1 LDFIMTDLLD
11 PTENLAASGADLNSL
26 LNAIN
31 RSQAVIEFD
40 LQGNVLYAN
49 QNFLDCMGYDLD
61 EIRGRHHRLF
71 CMPDYATSKEY
82 LMFWEKLGTGK
93 FDSGQYQRQAKDG
106 RQVWLQ
112 ATYNPVMD
120 TNGKPIKIVKFAS
133 DITVERNRNA
143 EWESK
148 IEAIERSQ
156 ALIEFSPEGYVLT
169 ANSKF
174 LAALG
179 YSLDE
184 VVGQHHRIFCE
195 PGYASSLEY
204 REFWERL
211 GRGEYDSNEYKRL
224 GKGGRDVWIQASY
237 NPVLDAQ
244 GRPFKI
250 VKFATDVTETK
261 LRTIEHEG
269 KVNAIDRAQG
279 VIEFD
284 LSGNILCANSNF
296 LDLLGYR
303 PEELKNQHHRLF
315 CDPDYVKSTPY
326 REFWSSLSS
335 GRFFTGRFRRISK
348 YGQSIWIQATYNP
361 VFNAVGEPY
370 KVVKFATDITAQVE
384 LEEAI
389 EAKTR
394 AMDESVTRLMAA
406 IGDVVKTTGDAN
418 DQAQVTQDEAQR
430 GSQTLN
436 EAALAMETI
445 GKSAEDIQEIIEVIS
460 KIAGQTNMLA
470 FNAAIEAARAGEHGL
485 GFSVV
490 ADEVRK
496 LAEKSSQATTEI
508 NKLIQETVRRITSG
522 SAISR
527 SAGSAFERIV
537 AGVAKTNG
545 AMNTISAATRE
556 QQQLAERVSVLI
568 DELNRIKLANGL
580 GKGLSDPTLATAP

>member
-1 LDFIMTDLLD
+1 MTDLPD
-11 PTENLAASGADLNSL
+11 PVTNLAHAGADITSL
-26 LNAIN
+26 LSAIN

-49 QNFLDCMGYDLD
+49 QNFLDCMGYELD

-120 TNGKPIKIVKFAS
+120 TSGKPIKIVKFAS
-133 DITVERNRNA
+133 DVTAARNRNA

-156 ALIEFSPEGYVLT
+156 ALIEFSPDGHVLN

-174 LAALG
+174 LSALG

-184 VVGQHHRIFCE
+184 VVGQHHRMFCDAE
-195 PGYASSLEY
+195 YSSSLEY

-224 GKGGRDVWIQASY
+224 GKGGREVWIQASY
-237 NPVLDAQ
+237 NPILDAQ
-244 GRPFKI
+244 GNTYKI
-250 VKFATDVTETK
+250 VKFATDVTQTK
-261 LRTIEHEG
+261 LLTIEHEG

-284 LSGNILCANSNF
+284 LSGNIICANSNF

-303 PEELKNQHHRLF
+303 SEELQGQHHRLF
-315 CDPDYVKSTPY
+315 CDPEYVKTTPY

-335 GRFFTGRFRRISK
+335 GRFFTGRFKRMSK

-370 KVVKFATDITAQVE
+370 KVVKFATDITTQVE

-389 EAKTR
+389 EAKTK

-406 IGDVVKTTGDAN
+406 IAEVVKTTGDAN
-418 DQAQVTQDEAQR
+418 DQARVTQDEAQR

-436 EAALAMETI
+436 EAAMAMDTI
-445 GKSAEDIQEIIEVIS
+445 AKSAEDIQEIIEVIS

-508 NKLIQETVRRITSG
+508 NKLIQETVRRINTG
-522 SAISR
+522 SDISR

-537 AGVAKTNG
+537 AGVAKTNST
-545 AMNTISAATRE
+545 MNTISAATQE

-568 DELNRIKLANGL
+568 SELNRIKLTKVSGQ
-580 GKGLSDPTLATAP
+580 GLSAANQGDGR

>member
-1 LDFIMTDLLD
+1 MTDLPD
-11 PTENLAASGADLNSL
+11 PVTNLAHAGADITSL
-26 LNAIN
+26 LSAIN

-49 QNFLDCMGYDLD
+49 QNFLDCMGYELD

-120 TNGKPIKIVKFAS
+120 TSGKPIKIVKFAS
-133 DITVERNRNA
+133 DVTAARNRNA

-156 ALIEFSPEGYVLT
+156 ALIEFSPDGHVLN

-174 LAALG
+174 LSALG

-184 VVGQHHRIFCE
+184 VVGQHHRMFCDAE
-195 PGYASSLEY
+195 YSSSLEY

-224 GKGGRDVWIQASY
+224 GKGGREVWIQASY
-237 NPVLDAQ
+237 NPILDAQ
-244 GRPFKI
+244 GNTYKI
-250 VKFATDVTETK
+250 VKFATDVTQSK
-261 LRTIEHEG
+261 LLTIEHEG

-284 LSGNILCANSNF
+284 LSGNIICANSNF

-303 PEELKNQHHRLF
+303 SEELQGQHHRLF
-315 CDPDYVKSTPY
+315 CDPEYVKTTPY

-335 GRFFTGRFRRISK
+335 GRFFTGRFKRMSK

-370 KVVKFATDITAQVE
+370 KVVKFATDITTQVE

-389 EAKTR
+389 EAKTK

-406 IGDVVKTTGDAN
+406 IAEVVKTTGDAN
-418 DQAQVTQDEAQR
+418 DQARVTQDEAQR

-436 EAALAMETI
+436 EAAMAMDTI
-445 GKSAEDIQEIIEVIS
+445 AKSAEDIQEIIEVIS

-508 NKLIQETVRRITSG
+508 NKLIQETVRRINTG
-522 SAISR
+522 SDISR

-537 AGVAKTNG
+537 AGVAKTNST
-545 AMNTISAATRE
+545 MNTISAATQE

-568 DELNRIKLANGL
+568 SELNRIKLTKVSGQ
-580 GKGLSDPTLATAP
+580 GLSAANQGDGR

>member
-1 LDFIMTDLLD
+1 MNNKSNATA
-11 PTENLAASGADLNSL
+11 ELAQTGADLNSL
-26 LNAIN
+26 LSAID

-93 FDSGQYQRQAKDG
+93 FDAGQYQRQAKDG
-106 RQVWLQ
+106 RQIWLQ

-120 TNGKPIKIVKFAS
+120 NNGKPFKIVKFAS
-133 DITVERNRNA
+133 DVTEVRNRNA
-143 EWESK
+143 EWEGK

-174 LAALG
+174 LSAMG
-179 YSLDE
+179 YTLDE
-184 VVGQHHRIFCE
+184 VVGQHHRMFCE
-195 PGYASSLEY
+195 PEYAASLVY
-204 REFWERL
+204 REFWEKL
-211 GRGEYDSNEYKRL
+211 GKGEYDSSEYKRL
-224 GKGGRDVWIQASY
+224 SKDGRDVWIQASY
-237 NPVLDAQ
+237 NPILDAQ
-244 GRPFKI
+244 GQTYKI

-261 LRTIEHEG
+261 LRTMEHEG
-269 KVNAIDRAQG
+269 KVNAINRAQG

-284 LSGNILCANSNF
+284 LSGNILSANANF
-296 LDLLGYR
+296 LDLVGYR
-303 PEELKNQHHRLF
+303 MEELKNRHHSLF
-315 CDPDYVKSTPY
+315 CEPEYVKTTPY
-326 REFWSSLSS
+326 REFWGALSS
-335 GRFFTGRFRRISK
+335 GKFFTGRFMRISK
-348 YGQSIWIQATYNP
+348 YGQKIWIQATYNP
-361 VFNAVGEPY
+361 VFNATGQPY

-389 EAKTR
+389 EAKTQ
-394 AMDESVTRLMAA
+394 AMDESVTRLMDA
-406 IGDVVKTTGDAN
+406 IAEVVKTTGDAN
-418 DQAQVTQDEAQR
+418 DQARITQDEAQR

-436 EAALAMETI
+436 EASAAMDTI

-460 KIAGQTNMLA
+460 TIAGQTNMLA

-496 LAEKSSQATTEI
+496 LAEKSSHATTKI
-508 NKLIQETVRRITSG
+508 NKLIQETVRRINSG
-522 SAISR
+522 SEISR

-537 AGVAKTNG
+537 AGVEKTNG
-545 AMNTISAATRE
+545 AMSTIGAATQE
-556 QQQLAERVSVLI
+556 QHHLAERVSELI
-568 DELNRIKLANGL
+568 GELNRIKLATGL
-580 GKGLSDPTLATAP
+580 GKGLSAPGQVESL

>member
-1 LDFIMTDLLD
+1 MTDLPD
-11 PTENLAASGADLNSL
+11 PVTNLAHAGADITSL
-26 LNAIN
+26 LSAIN

-49 QNFLDCMGYDLD
+49 QNFLDCMGYELD

-120 TNGKPIKIVKFAS
+120 TSGKPIKIVKFAS
-133 DITVERNRNA
+133 DVTAARNRNA

-156 ALIEFSPEGYVLT
+156 ALIEFSPDGHVLN

-174 LAALG
+174 LSALG
-179 YSLDE
+179 YSLEE
-184 VVGQHHRIFCE
+184 VVGQHHRMFCDAE
-195 PGYASSLEY
+195 YSSSLEY

-224 GKGGRDVWIQASY
+224 GKGGREVWIQASY
-237 NPVLDAQ
+237 NPILDAQ
-244 GRPFKI
+244 GNTYKI
-250 VKFATDVTETK
+250 VKFATDVTQTK
-261 LRTIEHEG
+261 LLTIEHEG

-284 LSGNILCANSNF
+284 LSGNIICANSNF

-303 PEELKNQHHRLF
+303 SEELQGQHHRLF
-315 CDPDYVKSTPY
+315 CDPEYVKTTPY

-335 GRFFTGRFRRISK
+335 GRFFTGRFKRMSK

-370 KVVKFATDITAQVE
+370 KVVKFATDITTQVE

-389 EAKTR
+389 EAKTK

-406 IGDVVKTTGDAN
+406 IAEVVKTTGDAN
-418 DQAQVTQDEAQR
+418 DQARVTQDEAQR

-436 EAALAMETI
+436 EAAMAMDTI
-445 GKSAEDIQEIIEVIS
+445 AKSAEDIQEIIEVIS

-508 NKLIQETVRRITSG
+508 NKLIQETVRRINTG
-522 SAISR
+522 SDISR

-537 AGVAKTNG
+537 AGVAKTNST
-545 AMNTISAATRE
+545 MNTISAATQE

-568 DELNRIKLANGL
+568 SELNRIKLTKVSGQ
-580 GKGLSDPTLATAP
+580 GLSAANQGDGR

>member
-1 LDFIMTDLLD
+1 MTDLPD
-11 PTENLAASGADLNSL
+11 PVTNLAHAGADITSL
-26 LNAIN
+26 LSAIN

-49 QNFLDCMGYDLD
+49 QNFLDCMGYELD

-106 RQVWLQ
+106 SQVWLQ

-120 TNGKPIKIVKFAS
+120 TSGKPIKIVKFAS
-133 DITVERNRNA
+133 DVTAARNRNA

-156 ALIEFSPEGYVLT
+156 ALIEFSPDGHVLN

-174 LAALG
+174 LSALG

-184 VVGQHHRIFCE
+184 VVGQHHRMFCDAE
-195 PGYASSLEY
+195 YSSSLEY

-224 GKGGRDVWIQASY
+224 GKGGREVWIQASY
-237 NPVLDAQ
+237 NPILDAQ
-244 GRPFKI
+244 GNTYKI
-250 VKFATDVTETK
+250 VKFATDVTQTK
-261 LRTIEHEG
+261 LLTIEHEG

-284 LSGNILCANSNF
+284 LSGNIICANSNF

-303 PEELKNQHHRLF
+303 SEELQGQHHRLF
-315 CDPDYVKSTPY
+315 CDPEYVKTTPY

-335 GRFFTGRFRRISK
+335 GRFFTGRFKRMSK

-370 KVVKFATDITAQVE
+370 KVVKFATDITTQVE

-389 EAKTR
+389 EAKTK

-406 IGDVVKTTGDAN
+406 IAEVVKTTGDAN
-418 DQAQVTQDEAQR
+418 DQARVTQDEAQR

-436 EAALAMETI
+436 EAAMAMDTI
-445 GKSAEDIQEIIEVIS
+445 AKSAEDIQEIIEVIS

-508 NKLIQETVRRITSG
+508 NKLIQETVRRINTG
-522 SAISR
+522 SDISR

-537 AGVAKTNG
+537 AGVAKTNST
-545 AMNTISAATRE
+545 MNTISAATQE

-568 DELNRIKLANGL
+568 SELNRIKLTNVAGH
-580 GKGLSDPTLATAP
+580 GLSAANQGDGR

>member
-1 LDFIMTDLLD
+1 MTELSN
-11 PTENLAASGADLNSL
+11 TLAELSLSGADLNSL
-26 LNAIN
+26 LDAIN

-49 QNFLDCMGYDLD
+49 KNFLDCMGYDLE

-93 FDSGQYQRQAKDG
+93 FDSGQYQRLAKDG

-112 ATYNPVMD
+112 ATYNPVID

-133 DITVERNRNA
+133 DITEARNRNA

-148 IEAIERSQ
+148 IAAIERSQ
-156 ALIEFSPEGYVLT
+156 ALIEFTPDGNVIK
-169 ANSKF
+169 ANGKF
-174 LAALG
+174 LSAMG
-179 YSLDE
+179 YSLEE
-184 VVGQHHRIFCE
+184 VQGQHHRMFCVPE
-195 PGYASSLEY
+195 YAATHEY
-204 REFWERL
+204 REFWEKL
-211 GRGEYDSNEYKRL
+211 GQGEYDSNEYKRL
-224 GKGGRDVWIQASY
+224 GKDGREVWIQASY
-237 NPVLDAQ
+237 NPILDAQ
-244 GRPFKI
+244 GRVYKI
-250 VKFATDVTETK
+250 VKFATDVTQAK
-261 LRTIEHEG
+261 LRTMEHEG

-284 LSGNILCANSNF
+284 LSGNILSANGNF
-296 LDLLGYR
+296 LNLLGYR
-303 PEELKNQHHRLF
+303 PEELKQQHHRLF
-315 CDPDYVKSTPY
+315 CDPEYVKSTAY

-335 GRFFTGRFRRISK
+335 GKFFTGRFKRFSK

-361 VFNAVGEPY
+361 IFNAVGEPY

-389 EAKTR
+389 DAKTR
-394 AMDESVTRLMAA
+394 AMDESVTCLMAA
-406 IGDVVKTTGDAN
+406 IAEVVKTTADAN
-418 DQAQVTQDEAQR
+418 EQARVTQDEALR
-430 GSQTLN
+430 GSQTLG
-436 EAALAMETI
+436 EAAVAMDTI

-508 NKLIQETVRRITSG
+508 NKLIQETVRRINSG
-522 SAISR
+522 SEISR
-527 SAGSAFERIV
+527 GAGSAFERIV

-545 AMNTISAATRE
+545 AMSTINAATHE
-556 QQQLAERVSVLI
+556 QKQLAARVSELI
-568 DELNRIKLANGL
+568 SELNVIKASSGL
-580 GKGLSDPTLATAP
+580 GQGLDKVV

>member
-1 LDFIMTDLLD
+1 MTALPD
-11 PTENLAASGADLNSL
+11 PVTNLAHAGADITSL
-26 LNAIN
+26 LSAIN

-49 QNFLDCMGYDLD
+49 QNFLDCMGYELD

-120 TNGKPIKIVKFAS
+120 TSGKPIKIVKFAS
-133 DITVERNRNA
+133 DVTAARNRNA

-156 ALIEFSPEGYVLT
+156 ALIEFSPDGHVLN

-174 LAALG
+174 LSALG

-184 VVGQHHRIFCE
+184 VVGQHHRMFCDAE
-195 PGYASSLEY
+195 YSSSLEY

-224 GKGGRDVWIQASY
+224 GKGGREVWIQASY
-237 NPVLDAQ
+237 NPILDAQ
-244 GRPFKI
+244 GNTYKI
-250 VKFATDVTETK
+250 VKFATDVTQTK
-261 LRTIEHEG
+261 RLTIEHEG

-284 LSGNILCANSNF
+284 LSGNIICANSNF

-303 PEELKNQHHRLF
+303 SEELQGQHHRLF
-315 CDPDYVKSTPY
+315 CDPEYVKTTPY
-326 REFWSSLSS
+326 REFWSSLGS
-335 GRFFTGRFRRISK
+335 GRFFTGRFKRMSK

-370 KVVKFATDITAQVE
+370 KVVKFATDITTQVE

-389 EAKTR
+389 EAKTK

-406 IGDVVKTTGDAN
+406 IAEVVKTTGDAN
-418 DQAQVTQDEAQR
+418 DQARVTQDEAQR

-436 EAALAMETI
+436 EAAMAMDTI
-445 GKSAEDIQEIIEVIS
+445 AKSAEDIQEIIEVIS

-508 NKLIQETVRRITSG
+508 NKLIQETVRRINTG
-522 SAISR
+522 SDISR

-537 AGVAKTNG
+537 AGVAKTNST
-545 AMNTISAATRE
+545 MNTISAATQE

-568 DELNRIKLANGL
+568 SELNRIKLTNVAGH
-580 GKGLSDPTLATAP
+580 GLSAANQGDGR

>member
-1 LDFIMTDLLD
+1 
-11 PTENLAASGADLNSL
+11 
-26 LNAIN
+26 
-31 RSQAVIEFD
+31 
-40 LQGNVLYAN
+40 
-49 QNFLDCMGYDLD
+49 
-61 EIRGRHHRLF
+61 
-71 CMPDYATSKEY
+71 
-82 LMFWEKLGTGK
+82 
-93 FDSGQYQRQAKDG
+93 
-106 RQVWLQ
+106 
-112 ATYNPVMD
+112 
-120 TNGKPIKIVKFAS
+120 
-133 DITVERNRNA
+133 
-143 EWESK
+143 
-148 IEAIERSQ
+148 
-156 ALIEFSPEGYVLT
+156 
-169 ANSKF
+169 
-174 LAALG
+174 
-179 YSLDE
+179 
-184 VVGQHHRIFCE
+184 
-195 PGYASSLEY
+195 
-204 REFWERL
+204 
-211 GRGEYDSNEYKRL
+211 
-224 GKGGRDVWIQASY
+224 
-237 NPVLDAQ
+237 
-244 GRPFKI
+244 
-250 VKFATDVTETK
+250 
-261 LRTIEHEG
+261 
-269 KVNAIDRAQG
+269 
-279 VIEFD
+279 
-284 LSGNILCANSNF
+284 
-296 LDLLGYR
+296 
-303 PEELKNQHHRLF
+303 
-315 CDPDYVKSTPY
+315 VKSTPY

-361 VFNAVGEPY
+361 VFNAMGKPY

-406 IGDVVKTTGDAN
+406 IAAVVKTTGDAN

-436 EAALAMETI
+436 EAAQAMETI

-508 NKLIQETVRRITSG
+508 NKLIQETVRRINSG

-545 AMNTISAATRE
+545 AMNTISAATHE

>member
-1 LDFIMTDLLD
+1 MTDLPD
-11 PTENLAASGADLNSL
+11 PVTNLAHAGSDITSL
-26 LNAIN
+26 LSAIN

-49 QNFLDCMGYDLD
+49 QNFLDCMGYELD

-82 LMFWEKLGTGK
+82 LMFREKLGTGK

-120 TNGKPIKIVKFAS
+120 TSGKPIKIVKFAS
-133 DITVERNRNA
+133 DVTAARNRNA

-156 ALIEFSPEGYVLT
+156 ALIEFSPEGHVLN

-174 LAALG
+174 LSALG

-184 VVGQHHRIFCE
+184 VVGQHHRMFCDAE
-195 PGYASSLEY
+195 YSSSLEY

-224 GKGGRDVWIQASY
+224 GKGGREVWIQASY
-237 NPVLDAQ
+237 NPILDAQ
-244 GRPFKI
+244 GNTYKI
-250 VKFATDVTETK
+250 VKFATDVTQTK
-261 LRTIEHEG
+261 LLTIEHEG

-284 LSGNILCANSNF
+284 LSGNIICANSNF

-303 PEELKNQHHRLF
+303 SEELQGQHHRLF
-315 CDPDYVKSTPY
+315 CDPEYVKTTPY

-335 GRFFTGRFRRISK
+335 GRFFTGRFKRMSK

-370 KVVKFATDITAQVE
+370 KVVKFATDITTQVE

-389 EAKTR
+389 EAKTK

-406 IGDVVKTTGDAN
+406 IAEVVKTTGDAN
-418 DQAQVTQDEAQR
+418 DQARVTQDEAQR

-436 EAALAMETI
+436 EAAMAMDTI
-445 GKSAEDIQEIIEVIS
+445 AKSAEDIQEIIEVIS

-508 NKLIQETVRRITSG
+508 NKLIQETVRRINTG
-522 SAISR
+522 SDISR

-537 AGVAKTNG
+537 AGVAKTNST
-545 AMNTISAATRE
+545 MNTISAATQE

-568 DELNRIKLANGL
+568 SELNRIKLTNVAGH
-580 GKGLSDPTLATAP
+580 GLSAANQGDGR

>member
-1 LDFIMTDLLD
+1 MTDLPD
-11 PTENLAASGADLNSL
+11 PVTNLAHAGADITSL
-26 LNAIN
+26 LSAIN

-49 QNFLDCMGYDLD
+49 QNFLDCMGYELD

-120 TNGKPIKIVKFAS
+120 TSGKPIKIVKFAS
-133 DITVERNRNA
+133 DVTAARNRNA

-156 ALIEFSPEGYVLT
+156 ALIEFSPDGHVLN

-174 LAALG
+174 LSALG
-179 YSLDE
+179 YSLEE
-184 VVGQHHRIFCE
+184 VVGQHHRMFCDAE
-195 PGYASSLEY
+195 YSSSLEY

-224 GKGGRDVWIQASY
+224 GKGGREVWIQASY
-237 NPVLDAQ
+237 NPILDAQ
-244 GRPFKI
+244 GNTYKI
-250 VKFATDVTETK
+250 VKFATDVTQTK
-261 LRTIEHEG
+261 LLTIEHEG

-284 LSGNILCANSNF
+284 LSGNIICANSNF

-303 PEELKNQHHRLF
+303 SEELQGQHHRLF
-315 CDPDYVKSTPY
+315 CDPEYVKTTPY

-335 GRFFTGRFRRISK
+335 GRFFTGRFKRMSK

-370 KVVKFATDITAQVE
+370 KVVKFATDITTQVE

-389 EAKTR
+389 EAKTK

-406 IGDVVKTTGDAN
+406 IAEVVKTTGDAN
-418 DQAQVTQDEAQR
+418 DQARVTQDEAQR

-436 EAALAMETI
+436 EAAMAMDTI
-445 GKSAEDIQEIIEVIS
+445 AKSAEDIQEIIEVIS

-508 NKLIQETVRRITSG
+508 NKLIQETVRRINTG
-522 SAISR
+522 SDISR

-537 AGVAKTNG
+537 AGVAKTNST
-545 AMNTISAATRE
+545 MNTISAATQE

-568 DELNRIKLANGL
+568 SELNRIKLTNVSGQSLSAANQGD
-580 GKGLSDPTLATAP
+580 GR

>member
-1 LDFIMTDLLD
+1 MTRLLD
-11 PTENLAASGADLNSL
+11 RAADLTQSGADLNSL
-26 LNAIN
+26 LSAID

-49 QNFLDCMGYDLD
+49 DNFLTCMGYDLD

-93 FDSGQYQRQAKDG
+93 FDAGQYQRQAKDG
-106 RQVWLQ
+106 RQIWLQ

-120 TNGKPIKIVKFAS
+120 SNGKPFKIVKFAS
-133 DITVERNRNA
+133 DVTEARNRNA

-148 IEAIERSQ
+148 IAAIERSQ
-156 ALIEFSPEGYVLT
+156 ALIEFSPDGHVLT
-169 ANSKF
+169 ANDRF
-174 LAALG
+174 LAAMG

-184 VVGQHHRIFCE
+184 VVGQHHRMFCE
-195 PGYASSLEY
+195 PDYAATHAY
-204 REFWERL
+204 REFWEKL
-211 GRGEYDSNEYKRL
+211 GQGEYDSNEYKRL
-224 GKGGRDVWIQASY
+224 GKDGREVWIQASY
-237 NPVLDAQ
+237 NPILDAQ
-244 GRPFKI
+244 GRAYKI

-261 LRTIEHEG
+261 IRTMEHEG
-269 KVNAIDRAQG
+269 KVNAMNRAQG

-284 LSGNILCANSNF
+284 LSGNILTANTNF
-296 LDLLGYR
+296 LELLGYR
-303 PEELKNQHHRLF
+303 PEELKGQHHRLF
-315 CDPDYVKSTPY
+315 CEPEYVKTTAY
-326 REFWSSLSS
+326 REFWSALGSGKFFN
-335 GRFFTGRFRRISK
+335 GRFKRISK
-348 YGQSIWIQATYNP
+348 YGQNIWIQATYNP
-361 VFNAVGEPY
+361 VLDASGLPY

-394 AMDESVTRLMAA
+394 AMDESVAQLMTA
-406 IGDVVKTTGDAN
+406 IADVVKTTGDAN
-418 DQAQVTQDEAQR
+418 DQARITQDEAQR

-436 EAALAMETI
+436 EAAVAMDTI

-508 NKLIQETVRRITSG
+508 NKLIQETVRRIKSG
-522 SAISR
+522 SEISR

-537 AGVAKTNG
+537 AGVARTNG
-545 AMNTISAATRE
+545 AMSTIGEATHE
-556 QQQLAERVSVLI
+556 QQHLAERVSTLI
-568 DELNRIKLANGL
+568 NELNRIKAANGL
-580 GKGLSDPTLATAP
+580 GGSLNNAVLAEQA

>member
-1 LDFIMTDLLD
+1 MTDLPD
-11 PTENLAASGADLNSL
+11 PVTNLAHAGADITSL
-26 LNAIN
+26 LSAIN

-49 QNFLDCMGYDLD
+49 QNFLDCMGYELD

-120 TNGKPIKIVKFAS
+120 TSGKPIKIVKFAS
-133 DITVERNRNA
+133 DVTAARNRNA

-156 ALIEFSPEGYVLT
+156 ALIEFSPDGHVLN

-174 LAALG
+174 LSALG
-179 YSLDE
+179 YSLEE
-184 VVGQHHRIFCE
+184 VVGQHHRMFCDAE
-195 PGYASSLEY
+195 YSSSLEY

-224 GKGGRDVWIQASY
+224 GKGGREVWIQASY
-237 NPVLDAQ
+237 NPILDSQ
-244 GRPFKI
+244 GNTYKI
-250 VKFATDVTETK
+250 VKFATDVTQTK
-261 LRTIEHEG
+261 LLTIEHEG

-284 LSGNILCANSNF
+284 LSGNIICANSNF

-303 PEELKNQHHRLF
+303 SEELQGQHHRLF
-315 CDPDYVKSTPY
+315 CDPEYVKTTPY

-335 GRFFTGRFRRISK
+335 GRFFTGRFKRMSK

-370 KVVKFATDITAQVE
+370 KVVKFATDITTQVE

-389 EAKTR
+389 EAKTK

-406 IGDVVKTTGDAN
+406 IAEVVKTTGDAN
-418 DQAQVTQDEAQR
+418 DQARVTQDEAQR

-436 EAALAMETI
+436 EAAMAMDTI
-445 GKSAEDIQEIIEVIS
+445 AKSAEDIQEIIEVIS

-508 NKLIQETVRRITSG
+508 NKLIQETVRRINTG
-522 SAISR
+522 SDISR

-537 AGVAKTNG
+537 AGVAKTNST
-545 AMNTISAATRE
+545 MNTISAATQE

-568 DELNRIKLANGL
+568 SELNRIKLTNVAGH
-580 GKGLSDPTLATAP
+580 GLSAANQGDGR

>member
-1 LDFIMTDLLD
+1 MTERLNPLADLSQ
-11 PTENLAASGADLNSL
+11 SGADLSSL
-26 LNAIN
+26 LSAID

-49 QNFLDCMGYDLD
+49 QNFLDCMGYELED
-61 EIRGRHHRLF
+61 IRGRHHRLF

-93 FDSGQYQRQAKDG
+93 FDAGQYQRQAKDG

-120 TNGKPIKIVKFAS
+120 TQGKPIKIVKFAS
-133 DITVERNRNA
+133 DVTEARNRNA

-148 IEAIERSQ
+148 IAAIERSQ
-156 ALIEFSPEGYVLT
+156 ALIEFTPDGYVLT
-169 ANSKF
+169 ANNKF
-174 LAALG
+174 LQAMG
-179 YSLDE
+179 YSLEE
-184 VVGQHHRIFCE
+184 VVGQHHRMFCDQE
-195 PGYASSLEY
+195 HANSHAY
-204 REFWERL
+204 REFWEKL
-211 GRGEYDSNEYKRL
+211 GKGEYDSNEYKRMSKD
-224 GKGGRDVWIQASY
+224 GNDVWIQASY
-237 NPVLDAQ
+237 NPILDAQ
-244 GRPFKI
+244 GHTYKI

-261 LRTIEHEG
+261 LRTMEHEG
-269 KVNAIDRAQG
+269 KVNAINRAQG

-284 LSGNILCANSNF
+284 LSGNILSANSNF
-296 LDLLGYR
+296 LELVGYR
-303 PEELKNQHHRLF
+303 AEELKKQHHRLF
-315 CDPDYVKSTPY
+315 CEPEYVKTTQY
-326 REFWSSLSS
+326 REFWNSLSS
-335 GRFFTGRFRRISK
+335 GKFFNGRFKRISK
-348 YGQSIWIQATYNP
+348 YGQNIWIQATYNP

-394 AMDESVTRLMAA
+394 AMDDSVTRLMAA
-406 IGDVVKTTGDAN
+406 ISEVVKTTGDAN
-418 DQAQVTQDEAQR
+418 DQARITQDEAQR

-436 EAALAMETI
+436 EAALAMDTI

-508 NKLIQETVRRITSG
+508 NKLIQETVRRIKTG
-522 SAISR
+522 SEISL

-537 AGVAKTNG
+537 TGVTKTNN
-545 AMNTISAATRE
+545 AMNTIGAATHE
-556 QQQLAERVSVLI
+556 QQHLAERVSELI
-568 DELNRIKLANGL
+568 RELNRIKSANGL
-580 GKGLSDPTLATAP
+580 GEGLSTPGQVDGV